1 MDYIKELNFDSDTFE
16 NMKRDMNFVL
26 QRLLGNMQDYGTDE
40 GSMTLKIE
48 VTMKRETIPNFDP
61 DISGTV
67 REISKPAFKHK
78 VTSAVKIND
87 EKSGNLEEEM
97 ELYMDEE
104 TGVYKLRPIANTSQR
119 SIFDKDATWKK
130 PEGPEAIGTD
140 PEKSWMNVPLI
151 EGEVHDE
158 GDSNEDDVEDIDFRD
173 LGDGYGYDDPGEPD
187 EDE

>member
-26 QRLLGNMQDYGTDE
+26 QRLLGNMLDYGTDE

-61 DISGTV
+61 DITGEE

-151 EGEVHDE
+151 EGEVSDG
-158 GDSNEDDVEDIDFRD
+158 GDVSEDDVEDIDFRD

>member
-26 QRLLGNMQDYGTDE
+26 QRLLGHMQEYGTDE
-40 GSMTLKIE
+40 GGMTLKIE

-61 DISGTV
+61 DISEPV

-119 SIFDKDATWKK
+119 SIFDKDVTWEK
-130 PEGPEAIGTD
+130 PEGPEAIETD
-140 PEKSWMNVPLI
+140 PEKTWMNVPLI
-151 EGEVHDE
+151 EGKVSGEE
-158 GDSNEDDVEDIDFRD
+158 DSGEDDVEDIDFRD
-173 LGDGYGYDDPGEPD
+173 LGDGYEYDDPD

>member
-1 MDYIKELNFDSDTFE
+1 MDFIKELNFDSNTFE

-26 QRLLGNMQDYGTDE
+26 QRLLGNMQEYGTDE

-61 DISGTV
+61 DISGEV

-104 TGVYKLRPIANTSQR
+104 TGIYKLRPIANTSQR

-130 PEGPEAIGTD
+130 PEGPETIGTD
-140 PEKSWMNVPLI
+140 PEKTWMNVPLI
-151 EGEVHDE
+151 EGDVSGE
-158 GDSNEDDVEDIDFRD
+158 SDVEEIDFRD
-173 LGDGYGYDDPGEPD
+173 LRDGYDYDDPGEPD
-187 EDE
+187 GDE